1 MTTLSHFETFV
12 EVAQSGS
19 FAAAARTLAL
29 PRSTITAR
37 IKALES
43 ALGTALFHRTTRQV
57 RLTADGQTYLAQVQP
72 ALAALA
78 AAGENL
84 KSSQVPKGLVR
95 MSVPVDLVQPSFARA
110 LSSFQELYPEVLL
123 DVHVSDQTVDL
134 VRDGFDLALRGLRVT
149 TDNAVMRKIASNRMV
164 AVARPDVAARS
175 GFEDLMKAGS
185 VMDPIGAFE
194 EASAKPFGFKT
205 RNFQLAKEMLL
216 ATDSAGLLP
225 RAICADELASGDLV
239 ELPVDIELPEIPLF
253 VVLPSGRH
261 VSKRVRLFVDHLV
274 SAFR

>member
-84 KSSQVPKGLVR
+84 KSSKVPKGLVR

-110 LSSFQELYPEVLL
+110 LSTFQEQYPEVLL

-149 TDNAVMRKIASNRMV
+149 TDNAVMRKVASNRMV

-175 GFEDLMKAGS
+175 GFEDLMEAGA
-185 VMDPIGAFE
+185 VLDPIGALAE
-194 EASAKPFGFKT
+194 TSAKPFGLKT

-216 ATDSAGLLP
+216 KTDIAGLLP
-225 RAICADELASGDLV
+225 RAICADELASRDLV

-253 VVLPSGRH
+253 VVLPTGRH
-261 VSKRVRLFVDHLV
+261 VPKRVRLFVDHLV

>member
-37 IKALES
+37 IKTLES

-95 MSVPVDLVQPSFARA
+95 MSVPVDLVQPLFARA
-110 LSSFQELYPEVLL
+110 LSGFQEQYPEVQL

-164 AVARPDVAARS
+164 AVARPDVAARD
-175 GFEDLMKAGS
+175 GFEGLMEAGA
-185 VMDPIGAFE
+185 VLDPIGALAE
-194 EASAKPFGFKT
+194 TSAKLFGLKT
-205 RNFQLAKEMLL
+205 RNFQLAKELL
-216 ATDSAGLLP
+216 LTMDIAGLLP
-225 RAICADELASGDLV
+225 RAICADELACGDLV
-239 ELPVDIELPEIPLF
+239 ELTVDIELPEIPLF
-253 VVLPSGRH
+253 VVLPTGRH
-261 VSKRVRLFVDHLV
+261 VPKRVRLFVDHLV